1 MATVTRFFLLSVDP
15 GLILWA
21 VVVSAGNADGVTLE
35 NLEGFLEVKRTL
47 PVKIP
52 VRDIQ
57 RDNAFLGI
65 VGVDLNFDADASS
78 VHVSLRTDC
87 QKVATDWKI
96 ALGHDFVGISVIAVR
111 GHGVLANRCH
121 QTALQDFGQPRFL
134 IFADGFVRRLAV
146 ASVARVC
153 RVRFWAWNFDAGG
166 GSRHAQALEGCAF
179 WREVKLGG
187 GAVFQDFIGFGC
199 QQVVMDLHDQ
209 LSARF

>member
-1 MATVTRFFLLSVDP
+1 MLEMPVLLPHTLNIADAHFVLGTFAPNNVTRFFLLPIDP

-21 VVVSAGNADGVTLE
+21 VVVSAGNADGVALK

-52 VRDIQ
+52 VRNVEC
-57 RDNAFLGI
+57 DNSFFRVVRI
-65 VGVDLNFDADASS
+65 DFNFNAHPSG

-121 QTALQDFGQPRFL
+121 QTALQDFGQLRTCSFS
-134 IFADGFVRRLAV
+134 F
-146 ASVARVC
+146 
-153 RVRFWAWNFDAGG
+153 
-166 GSRHAQALEGCAF
+166 
-179 WREVKLGG
+179 
-187 GAVFQDFIGFGC
+187 
-199 QQVVMDLHDQ
+199 
-209 LSARF
+209 